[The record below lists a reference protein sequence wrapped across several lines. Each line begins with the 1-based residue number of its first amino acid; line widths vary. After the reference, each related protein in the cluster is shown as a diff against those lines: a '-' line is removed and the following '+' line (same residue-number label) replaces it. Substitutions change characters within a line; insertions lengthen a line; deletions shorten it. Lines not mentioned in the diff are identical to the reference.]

1 MKLQPLPTLQ
11 PITNLSPTLLATLK
25 QCSLRAGLQKAKAQQ
40 TTRSSKAALLGTIA
54 HRVLE
59 SAGTISRDSKDLRTQ
74 AEVIWNRVVR
84 EVERELQTAP
94 LDKYLLPIKKWR
106 KYFILQQRTLRRCE
120 DIASN
125 QGISETQV
133 IASERKFDSVREEF
147 TGKPDLILRREN
159 GLVIIDYKS
168 GELPDDS
175 ESREEKIESWKQQIL
190 FYASIVREE
199 FGEWPIDGEIR
210 LLNKEVI
217 YIAINPKEAMDIK
230 QEAQE
235 LRNNYNAKI
244 ASGVL
249 HSELAQY
256 SIDSCR
262 FCEFKGA
269 CNTFW
274 EENPQPIPGTDDYGC
289 LSGRVLKLTIGK
301 NNNRGSIVIVSEK
314 LDRTSQEWEISNL
327 STEQFG
333 NLKDFAEG
341 TFVRL
346 INFKIESD
354 GAYRAKP
361 TQTSVIWV
369 VPEDF

>member
-1 MKLQPLPTLQ
+1 MKLQPLPKLRPLTK
-11 PITNLSPTLLATLK
+11 LSPTLFSTLK
-25 QCSLRAGLQKAKAQQ
+25 QCQLHAGLSQVRAQK
-40 TTRSSKAALLGTIA
+40 TTRSSTTALLGTIV

-59 SAGTISRDSKDLRTQ
+59 KASSENKDSGDLRAQ
-74 AEVIWNRVVR
+74 AETIWDKT
-84 EVERELQTAP
+84 VEQMEEDLQTSP
-94 LDKYLLPIKKWR
+94 LDRNLLPITRWKR
-106 KYFILQQRTLRRCE
+106 YFLLRERTICRYIE
-120 DIASN
+120 IASS
-125 QGISETQV
+125 QGISETRV
-133 IASERKFDSVREEF
+133 IASERKFDSVRDGF
-147 TGKPDLILRREN
+147 IGKPDLILRRSN

-168 GELPDDS
+168 GELSDDS
-175 ESREEKIESWKQQIL
+175 ENREEKIESWQQQIL
-190 FYASIVREE
+190 FYASIIKEE
-199 FGEWPIDGEIR
+199 FGEWPVDGEIR
-210 LLNKEVI
+210 LLSKEVI
-217 YIAINPKEAMDIK
+217 SIPINQQEVKAIAKEAQTLK
-230 QEAQE
+230 E
-235 LRNNYNAKI
+235 NYNAKI

-274 EENPQPIPGTDDYGC
+274 KENPQPIPGTDDYGC

-301 NNNRGSIVIVSEK
+301 NNRGSIVIASEK
-314 LDRTSQEWEISNL
+314 LNGTSQEWEISNL

-361 TQTSVIWV
+361 TQNSVIWV
-369 VPEDF
+369 VPERF

>member
-1 MKLQPLPTLQ
+1 MKLQPFPKLR
-11 PITNLSPTLLATLK
+11 PITKVSPTLLVTLQ
-25 QCSLRAGLQKAKAQQ
+25 QCQLEAGLRQANAQQ
-40 TTRSSKAALLGTIA
+40 TIRSSKTALLGTIA

-59 SAGTISRDSKDLRTQ
+59 KARTVSKDSKDLRTQ
-74 AEVIWNRVVR
+74 AKAIWDKTAA
-84 EVERELQTAP
+84 EMEMELQSSP
-94 LDKYLLPIKKWR
+94 LDRYLLPITRWR
-106 KYFILQQRTLRRCE
+106 KYYRRRAQTIRRFE
-120 DIASN
+120 EIIASR
-125 QGISETQV
+125 GMSETQI
-133 IASERKFDSVREEF
+133 IASERKFNIRDGF
-147 TGKPDLILRREN
+147 TGKPDLILQREN

-168 GELPDDS
+168 GELFDDS

-190 FYASIVREE
+190 FYASIVKEE

-217 YIAINPKEAMDIK
+217 HIAINSQEAMDIK

-244 ASGVL
+244 ASGVSP
-249 HSELAQY
+249 SELAQY
-256 SIDSCR
+256 SANGCA

-289 LSGRVLKLTIGK
+289 LSGQTLKLTIGK
-301 NNNRGSIVIVSEK
+301 NNRGSIVIASEK
-314 LDRTSQEWEISNL
+314 LDGTSQEWEISNL
-327 STEQFG
+327 STEQFE
-333 NLKDFAEG
+333 NLKDIAEG

-346 INFKIESD
+346 INFKIEAD
-354 GAYRAKP
+354 GSYRAKP
-361 TQTSVIWV
+361 TQTSVIWA

>member
-1 MKLQPLPTLQ
+1 MKLQPFPKLR
-11 PITNLSPTLLATLK
+11 PITKVSPTLLVTLQ
-25 QCSLRAGLQKAKAQQ
+25 QCQLEAGLRQANAQQ
-40 TTRSSKAALLGTIA
+40 TIRNSKTALLGTIA

-59 SAGTISRDSKDLRTQ
+59 KARTVSKDSKDLRTQ
-74 AEVIWNRVVR
+74 AKAIWDKTAA
-84 EVERELQTAP
+84 EMEMELQSSP
-94 LDKYLLPIKKWR
+94 LDRYLLPITRWR
-106 KYFILQQRTLRRCE
+106 KYYRRRSQTIRRFE
-120 DIASN
+120 EIIASR
-125 QGISETQV
+125 GMSETQIV
-133 IASERKFDSVREEF
+133 ASERKFNIRDGF

-168 GELPDDS
+168 GELSDDS

-190 FYASIVREE
+190 FYASIVKEE
-199 FGEWPIDGEIR
+199 FGEWPVGGEIR

-217 YIAINPKEAMDIK
+217 DIAIDPREAMDIK

-249 HSELAQY
+249 PSELAQY

-274 EENPQPIPGTDDYGC
+274 KENPQPIPGTDDYGC
-289 LSGRVLKLTIGK
+289 LSGQVLKLTIGK
-301 NNNRGSIVIVSEK
+301 NNNRGSIVIASEK

-333 NLKDFAEG
+333 NLKDFTEG

-361 TQTSVIWV
+361 TQASVIWV